1 MKARLSMKQIFKV
14 PDEKGAVLITGLLLI
29 LVLTILSMAAMMST
43 ATELKIAANDRTSKR
58 VFYVSE
64 AGLEDARSRLQT
76 GSSSSPIS
84 DNQFS
89 NPSWM
94 AFVGTEEKSAEKGFQ
109 SGNGNHVRYD
119 QLNPAISYVTAVTHK
134 LDGSG
139 NILKWGDSND
149 DGIPE
154 ENTTVGKNIFVITS
168 EGYDST
174 GASKPLRIEA
184 AQFPDI
190 TAPAALYTK
199 AHTTIQGTSTYVLG
213 TDPCDNRPVPAIISM
228 QDVGTNGNPT
238 IDGANSLVSGGPIE
252 QNSSKNI
259 DIQAMIDRFKKSI
272 TNSYNVNSATLPG
285 MTWGTPVEGI
295 TQQDPMSC
303 TDRNIVYFNTNQTY
317 VKLSAFTNGCGI
329 LMVEGDLAV
338 QGGFHWYGVVL
349 VTGSITFTGGG
360 GKNVTGSMLAG
371 GTVSADLVGGDANI
385 IYCSGAVYNQTQ
397 YMPLITLRWVEL
409 FS

>member
-1 MKARLSMKQIFKV
+1 MKARLFMKQIFRV

-64 AGLEDARSRLQT
+64 AGLEDARSRMQT
-76 GSSSSPIS
+76 GSSNSPIY

-109 SGNGNHVRYD
+109 SANTDHVRYD
-119 QLNPAISYVTAVTHK
+119 QLNPAINYVTTITHK
-134 LDGSG
+134 LDSSG
-139 NILKWGDSND
+139 NLLKWGDSNV

-154 ENTTVGKNIFVITS
+154 ENTTVGENIFVISS
-168 EGYDST
+168 EGYDSN

-184 AQFPDI
+184 VKHPNI

-199 AHTTIQGTSTYVLG
+199 SHTVIQGTSTYVLG
-213 TDPCDNRPVPAIISM
+213 TDPCNGGGGGGDVPAIISM
-228 QDVGTNGNPT
+228 QDVVTNGGPT
-238 IDGANSLVSGGPIE
+238 IEGASSGAIE

-259 DIQAMIDRFKKSI
+259 DIQSMINGFKKSV
-272 TNSYNVNSATLPG
+272 TNSYNVNSATLTG
-285 MTWGTPVEGI
+285 MTWGTPAEGL
-295 TQQDPMSC
+295 TQHDALSC
-303 TDRNIVYFNTNQTY
+303 TERNIVYFNTNSSY
-317 VKLSAFTNGCGI
+317 VKLTAFTNGCGI

-360 GKNVTGSMLAG
+360 GKNVTGAMLAG
-371 GTVSADLVGGDANI
+371 GTVSADLVGGEANI
-385 IYCSGAVYNQTQ
+385 LYCSGAVRNQTQ

>member
-1 MKARLSMKQIFKV
+1 MKQIFKV
-14 PDEKGAVLITGLLLI
+14 PDEKGAVLVTGLLLI

-58 VFYVSE
+58 IFYVSE
-64 AGLEDARSRLQT
+64 AGLEDARSRLQV
-76 GSSSSPIS
+76 GASASPIY
-84 DNQFS
+84 DNHSTSAGWTAFIGDEPKSVSKGYQS
-89 NPSWM
+89 WNAMHARYGRLNPSM
-94 AFVGTEEKSAEKGFQ
+94 
-109 SGNGNHVRYD
+109 D
-119 QLNPAISYVTAVTHK
+119 YVTTITHK

-139 NILKWGDSND
+139 NILLWGDSNV
-149 DGIPE
+149 DGIPD
-154 ENTTVGKNIFVITS
+154 ENTILGENIYVITA
-168 EGYDST
+168 EGYDSD

-184 AQFPDI
+184 VKAPPI

-199 AHTTIQGTSTYVLG
+199 ADTTIQGTSTYVLG

-228 QDVGTNGNPT
+228 QDVFQNGNPT
-238 IDGANSLVSGGPIE
+238 ILGANSQVSGGPIE
-252 QNSSKNI
+252 DNSSKNI
-259 DIQAMIDRFKKSI
+259 DIQAMIDRFKKSV
-272 TNSYNVNSATLPG
+272 TDSYNVNSATLTG
-285 MTWGTPVEGI
+285 MTWGSPTEGI
-295 TQQDPMSC
+295 TQQDPLSC
-303 TDRNIVYFNTNQTY
+303 TERNIVYFNTNQTY

-360 GKNVTGSMLAG
+360 GKNVTGAMLAG

-385 IYCSGAVYNQTQ
+385 VYCSAAVRNQTQ

>member
-76 GSSSSPIS
+76 GSSSSPIY

-94 AFVGTEEKSAEKGFQ
+94 AFIGTEDKSAEKGFQ

-139 NILKWGDSND
+139 NLLKWGDSNT

-154 ENTTVGKNIFVITS
+154 ENTTVGENIFVITS
-168 EGYDST
+168 EGYDSN

-184 AQFPDI
+184 AKHPDI

-199 AHTTIQGTSTYVLG
+199 ADTTIQGTSTYVLG
-213 TDPCDNRPVPAIISM
+213 TDPCGGSDVPAIITM
-228 QDVGTNGNPT
+228 QDVRVNGGPT
-238 IDGANSLVSGGPIE
+238 IKGASSGAIE

-259 DIQAMIDRFKKSI
+259 DIQSMIDGFRKSV
-272 TNSYNVNSATLPG
+272 TNSYNVNSATLTG
-285 MTWGTPVEGI
+285 MTWGNPVEGI
-295 TQQDPMSC
+295 TQQDAMSC
-303 TDRNIVYFNTNQTY
+303 TERKIVYFNTNSTY
-317 VKLSAFTNGCGI
+317 VKLNAFTNGCGI

-360 GKNVTGSMLAG
+360 GKNVTGAMLAG

-385 IYCSGAVYNQTQ
+385 VYCSSAVRNQTQ

>member
-1 MKARLSMKQIFKV
+1 MKARLFMKQILKV

-76 GSSSSPIS
+76 GSSGFPIYDS
-84 DNQFS
+84 QFS
-89 NPSWM
+89 NPGWM
-94 AFVGTEEKSAEKGFQ
+94 AFVGTEEKSTENGFQ
-109 SGNGNHVRYD
+109 IENSNHVRYD
-119 QLNPAISYVTAVTHK
+119 QLNPSSNYVVSVSHK

-139 NILKWGDSND
+139 SILRWGDSND

-168 EGYDST
+168 EGYDSN

-184 AQFPDI
+184 AQVPDI

-199 AHTTIQGTSTYVLG
+199 AHTTIQGTSTWVMGMDHCGSSHVPGVL
-213 TDPCDNRPVPAIISM
+213 TMA
-228 QDVGTNGNPT
+228 DVGTNGNPHVT
-238 IDGANSLVSGGPIE
+238 GSPSAIVEHSP
-252 QNSSKNI
+252 KNI
-259 DIQAMIDRFKKSI
+259 DIQAMMGRFKKSI
-272 TNSYNVNSATLPG
+272 TNSYNVNSATLTG
-285 MTWGTPVEGI
+285 MTWGTPVAGPS
-295 TQQDPMSC
+295 QQDATNC
-303 TDRNIVYFNTNQTY
+303 TERNIVHFNTNSTY
-317 VKLSAFTNGCGI
+317 VKLNAQTSGCGI

-338 QGGFHWYGVVL
+338 HGGFTWYGVVL

-360 GKNVTGSMLAG
+360 GKNVTGAMLAG

-385 IYCSGAVYNQTQ
+385 VYCSSAVGNQTQ